1 MVMLDDPGTLL
12 LLETVV
18 YIYKKK
24 RPPHTWASFH
34 RSSARRKPANLA
46 SLARSQKSPVTWTSV
61 YRRIGYP
68 IISRLIRLINI
79 VPLKNLS
86 CISHKKGWLPHRILR
101 CLVVKSPQVP
111 PGGWRAV
118 SIFFLSSVLERVM
131 TFVPWCGI
139 MVESDDGGNNYC
151 YHCFY
156 IIVFVIGN

>member
-18 YIYKKK
+18 YNNIALLTHEPVFIGLQPEGSQQTQLFGQESEVTSHLNKCLSEN
-24 RPPHTWASFH
+24 RLPH
-34 RSSARRKPANLA
+34 NLKA
-46 SLARSQKSPVTWTSV
+46 HKTHNHQ
-61 YRRIGYP
+61 
-68 IISRLIRLINI
+68 III
-79 VPLKNLS
+79 PLKNLS
-86 CISHKKGWLPHRILR
+86 CISHNWGLPHRILR

-156 IIVFVIGN
+156 IIVFCDL